1 MRPCWETTI
10 ESYLGLFLTAFLAAT
25 IVPFSSEALLV
36 AMEVSETFSV
46 SGLLLAASLGNTLGS
61 VANWGLG
68 RFCLHWRDRKWFPVK
83 ARELDRASAWFNRYG
98 LWSLLLAWVPVVGDP
113 LTLAAGALKA
123 RFLPFLLL
131 VAIGKTARYAVLLGV
146 VDWTWP

>member
-1 MRPCWETTI
+1 MI

-36 AMEVSETFSV
+36 GLQV
-46 SGLLLAASLGNTLGS
+46 SGGFPVAGLLAAASLGNTLGA

-68 RFCLHWRDRKWFPVK
+68 RFFLRWRDRKWFPVK
-83 ARELDRASAWFNRYG
+83 ARELARASAWFNRYG
-98 LWSLLLAWVPVVGDP
+98 IWSLLLAWVPVIGDP
-113 LTLAAGALKA
+113 ITLAAGVLKV

-131 VAIGKTARYAVLLGV
+131 VAVSKTGRYAVLLGV
-146 VDWTWP
+146 VDWLWP

>member
-1 MRPCWETTI
+1 ML

-36 AMEVSETFSV
+36 AMQISGGFPVA
-46 SGLLLAASLGNTLGS
+46 GLLAAASLGNTAGA

-98 LWSLLLAWVPVVGDP
+98 VWSLLLAWVPVIGDP
-113 LTLAAGALKA
+113 ITLAAGVL
-123 RFLPFLLL
+123 RTRYPTFLLL
-131 VAIGKTARYAVLLGV
+131 VAISKTGRYAVLLGAV
-146 VDWTWP
+146 EGLWP

>member
-1 MRPCWETTI
+1 VI

-36 AMEVSETFSV
+36 GLQV
-46 SGLLLAASLGNTLGS
+46 SGGFPVAGLLVAASLGNTLGA

-68 RFCLHWRDRKWFPVK
+68 RFFLRWRDRKWFPVK
-83 ARELDRASAWFNRYG
+83 ARELARASAWFKRYG
-98 LWSLLLAWVPVVGDP
+98 IWSLLLAWVPVIGDP
-113 LTLAAGALKA
+113 ITLAAGVLKV

-131 VAIGKTARYAVLLGV
+131 VAVSKTGRYAVLLGV
-146 VDWTWP
+146 VDWLWP

>member
-1 MRPCWETTI
+1 MI

-36 AMEVSETFSV
+36 AMQVSEAFSV
-46 SGLLLAASLGNTLGS
+46 AGLLLAASLGNTLGA

-83 ARELDRASAWFNRYG
+83 ARELERASAWFNRYG
-98 LWSLLLAWVPVVGDP
+98 MWSLLLAWVPIIGDP
-113 LTLAAGALKA
+113 ITLAAGVL
-123 RFLPFLLL
+123 RTRLLPFLLL
-131 VAIGKTARYAVLLGV
+131 VAISKTGRYAVLLGT
-146 VDWTWP
+146 VDWLWP

>member
-1 MRPCWETTI
+1 ML

-36 AMEVSETFSV
+36 GMQV
-46 SGLLLAASLGNTLGS
+46 SGGYPVAGLLAAASLGNTLGA

-68 RFCLHWRDRKWFPVK
+68 RFCLHWQDRKWFPVK

-98 LWSLLLAWVPVVGDP
+98 IWSLLLAWVPIVGDP
-113 LTLAAGALKA
+113 ITLAAGVLRT

-131 VAIGKTARYAVLLGV
+131 VAIGKTGRYAVLLGTV
-146 VDWTWP
+146 EGLWP

>member
-1 MRPCWETTI
+1 ML
-10 ESYLGLFLTAFLAAT
+10 ESYLGLFLTALLAAT

-36 AMEVSETFSV
+36 GMQV
-46 SGLLLAASLGNTLGS
+46 SGGFPVAGLLAAASLGNTLGA

-83 ARELDRASAWFNRYG
+83 RRELDRASAWFSRYG
-98 LWSLLLAWVPVVGDP
+98 IWSLLLAWVPVIGDP
-113 LTLAAGALKA
+113 ITLAAGVLRT

-131 VAIGKTARYAVLLGV
+131 VAISKTGRYAVLLGAV
-146 VDWTWP
+146 EGLWP